1 MYQIQDTY
9 SLKLSQR
16 LVRTESQISE
26 LKIMLKAMSTLLS
39 DAVIR
44 QSNMSR
50 DKFNELEE
58 WINCL
63 AQSSISPDIWKE
75 IKTLEDV
82 LAKHSKS
89 SDNDSDNMNSSLN
102 SLCVKLSHVYAKMQ
116 NKEQT
121 CMNICETISNLSS
134 NDEDKN
140 KELRKELNVVEQ
152 IQKDNKI
159 LMDEIVQ
166 QLNTLSQKNGCEKK
180 M

>member
-9 SLKLSQR
+9 SLKMSQR

-26 LKIMLKAMSTLLS
+26 LKTMLKAMSTL
-39 DAVIR
+39 
-44 QSNMSR
+44 SR

-82 LAKHSKS
+82 LAKNSKS
-89 SDNDSDNMNSSLN
+89 SDNDSDNTNSSLN

-116 NKEQT
+116 NTEQT

-159 LMDEIVQ
+159 LMDELVQ